1 MLNYIIIHMNCK
13 KYPVRA
19 RFANES
25 VYMTIQVDP
34 SKLNIIREFATDVF
48 ATIDDVCIEINRE
61 DYDAM
66 IELYNDGNEKHIKH

>member
-1 MLNYIIIHMNCK
+1 MMNYK

-25 VYMTIQVDP
+25 MYMTIQLDP
-34 SKLNIIREFATDVF
+34 SKLTILREFATDVF
-48 ATIDDVCIEINRE
+48 ATIDNVCIAINRE

-66 IELYNDGNEKHIKH
+66 MELYNNEK

>member
-1 MLNYIIIHMNCK
+1 MIDK

-25 VYMTIQVDP
+25 VYMQINVDP
-34 SKLNIIREFATDVF
+34 AKLTILREFATDVF
-48 ATIDDVCIEINRE
+48 ATIDNVCIAIIRE

-66 IELYNDGNEKHIKH
+66 MELYNNGNEKHIKH

>member
-1 MLNYIIIHMNCK
+1 MNYK

-48 ATIDDVCIEINRE
+48 VTIDDVCIAINRE

-66 IELYNDGNEKHIKH
+66 IELYNNGNEKHIKH